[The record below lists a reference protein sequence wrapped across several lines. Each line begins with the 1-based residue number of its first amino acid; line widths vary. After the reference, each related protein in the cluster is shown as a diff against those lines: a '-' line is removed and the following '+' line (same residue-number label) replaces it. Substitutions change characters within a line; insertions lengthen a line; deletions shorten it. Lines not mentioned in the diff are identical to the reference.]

1 MFIVVDGLIA
11 AGKSSLLKMFKD
23 SFDCHCIFEP
33 VDHWKETGNLER
45 FYKALEI
52 QDIEN
57 RSAQIYRFQTYVFQ
71 SRIERIIRELKNIS
85 PIVYN
90 DCHDHSSLK
99 ISNSSLVFIERSIFS
114 DRYIFMEMLYNS
126 GMVTESDYNMYKNWW
141 NLWSLVMPIKP
152 DAFIYLNPSIDAC
165 LERYKARNREG
176 ENVDRDYQQQLKNK
190 HDEYFKPI
198 VQIENKETPCL
209 NLETDVDFRDGEGK
223 KYVVD
228 TVKNFIDSL

>member
-11 AGKSSLLKMFKD
+11 AGKTSLLKTFKD
-23 SFDCHCIFEP
+23 SFDCHCIYEP

-71 SRIERIIRELKNIS
+71 SRIDRIIRELKNI
-85 PIVYN
+85 PQIVYN
-90 DCHDHSSLK
+90 DVIDSSSSLK
-99 ISNSSLVFIERSIFS
+99 IGNNTLIFIERSIFS
-114 DRYIFMEMLYNS
+114 DRYIFMEMLYSS
-126 GMVTESDYNMYKNWW
+126 GMITESDYNMYKNWW

-176 ENVDRDYQQQLKNK
+176 ENIDRNYQQELKNK
-190 HDEYFKPI
+190 HDEYFKEI
-198 VQIENKETPCL
+198 QIDNKKIPCL

-223 KYVVD
+223 KYVIE
-228 TVKNFIDSL
+228 TVKNFIDGI